1 MAGLDEIRSRMAE
14 FLTEQGLEAVTAWP
28 EARRTRR
35 NGAAAAVSLRS
46 CESGPAGFQDYLGE
60 RYNQD
65 TGRWEELYGRRVK
78 ITFGL
83 DLYAAQSSGGAA
95 AIDKALDTLSAALN
109 GPGPDGL
116 NILEFSI
123 GETRFREDSEL
134 YHCPVE
140 AVCQARL
147 YAVADEGGTF
157 LDFEIR
163 GERL

>member
-1 MAGLDEIRSRMAE
+1 MAGLDEIRSRMAA
-14 FLTEQGLEAVTAWP
+14 FLAEQGLEAVTAWP
-28 EARRTRR
+28 EVRRSRR
-35 NGAAAAVSLRS
+35 NGAAIAVSLRS
-46 CESGPAGFQDYLGE
+46 CEGGPAGFQDYLGE

-78 ITFGL
+78 LTFGL
-83 DLYAAQSSGGAA
+83 DLYAAQRSGGAA
-95 AIDKALDTLSAALN
+95 AIDRALDTLSAALN

-116 NILEFSI
+116 DILEFSA
-123 GETRFREDSEL
+123 GETEFQEDSEL

-147 YAVADEGGTF
+147 YAVADEGGAF

>member
-1 MAGLDEIRSRMAE
+1 MAGLDEIRTHMAR

-35 NGAAAAVSLRS
+35 AGAAAAVSLRS
-46 CESGPAGFQDYLGE
+46 CESGPAGFRDYLGE

-83 DLYAAQSSGGAA
+83 DLYAARTGGAA
-95 AIDKALDTLSAALN
+95 AIDRALDTLSAALN

-116 NILEFSI
+116 EILEFSV
-123 GETRFREDSEL
+123 GETQFQEDSQL

-147 YAVADEGGTF
+147 YAVADEGGAF

-163 GERL
+163 GERV

>member
-1 MAGLDEIRSRMAE
+1 MSC
-14 FLTEQGLEAVTAWP
+14 
-28 EARRTRR
+28 
-35 NGAAAAVSLRS
+35 GAYLKELLR
-46 CESGPAGFQDYLGE
+46 PLGVCL
-60 RYNQD
+60 
-65 TGRWEELYGRRVK
+65 LY
-78 ITFGL
+78 T
-83 DLYAAQSSGGAA
+83 S
-95 AIDKALDTLSAALN
+95 LSAALN

-116 NILEFSI
+116 DVLEFSV
-123 GETRFREDSEL
+123 GETQFQEDSQI

>member
-1 MAGLDEIRSRMAE
+1 MAGLDEIRECMAA
-14 FLTEQGLEAVTAWP
+14 FLTEQGLDAVTAWP
-28 EARRTRR
+28 ERRRTQRE
-35 NGAAAAVSLRS
+35 GAAGAGAPRPRGG
-46 CESGPAGFQDYLGE
+46 GPARCRGFPGGGE
-60 RYNQD
+60 SPGD
-65 TGRWEELYGRRVK
+65 GRWEELYGRRVK

-95 AIDKALDTLSAALN
+95 AVDRALDTLSAALS

-116 NILEFSI
+116 SILEFSA
-123 GETRFREDSEL
+123 GETQFQEDSQL

-147 YAVADEGGTF
+147 YAVADEGGAF

-163 GERL
+163 GERV

>member
-1 MAGLDEIRSRMAE
+1 MAGLDEIRECMAA

-28 EARRTRR
+28 ERRRTRR
-35 NGAAAAVSLRS
+35 EGAAAAVSLRS
-46 CESGPAGFQDYLGE
+46 CEGGPAGFQDYLGE
-60 RYNQD
+60 RYNQE

-83 DLYAAQSSGGAA
+83 DLYAARSSGGAA
-95 AIDKALDTLSAALN
+95 AVDRALDTLSAALS

-116 NILEFSI
+116 SILEFSA
-123 GETRFREDSEL
+123 GETQFQEDSQL

-147 YAVADEGGTF
+147 YAVADEGGAF
-157 LDFEIR
+157 LYFEIR
-163 GERL
+163 GERV

>member
-1 MAGLDEIRSRMAE
+1 MAGLDEIRSRMVQ

-28 EARRTRR
+28 EARRSRR
-35 NGAAAAVSLRS
+35 DGAAAAVSLRS
-46 CESGPAGFQDYLGE
+46 CEGGPAGFQDYLGE
-60 RYNQD
+60 RYNLD

-83 DLYAAQSSGGAA
+83 DLYAAQRSGGAA
-95 AIDKALDTLSAALN
+95 AIDQALDTLSAALN

-123 GETRFREDSEL
+123 GETQFREDSEL

-163 GERL
+163 GEKL

>member
-1 MAGLDEIRSRMAE
+1 MNGLDTIRQAMTA
-14 FLTEQGLEAVTAWP
+14 FLTEQGVAAVTAWP
-28 EARRTRR
+28 DETRTRR
-35 NGAAAAVSLRS
+35 DQAVAAVSLRR
-46 CESGPAGFQDYLGE
+46 CEGGPSGFQDYLGE
-60 RYNQD
+60 RYNQEA
-65 TGRWEELYGRRVK
+65 GRWEELYGRRVK

-123 GETRFREDSEL
+123 GETQFREDSEL

>member
-1 MAGLDEIRSRMAE
+1 MAGLDEIRERMAA
-14 FLTEQGLEAVTAWP
+14 FLTEQGLDAVTAGP
-28 EARRTRR
+28 ERGRTKRAR
-35 NGAAAAVSLRS
+35 AAAAVSLRS
-46 CESGPAGFQDYLGE
+46 CEGGPAGFQDYLGE
-60 RYNQD
+60 RYNLD

-83 DLYAAQSSGGAA
+83 DLYAARRSGGAA
-95 AIDKALDTLSAALN
+95 AIDQALDTLSAALN

-123 GETRFREDSEL
+123 GETQFREDSGL

-163 GERL
+163 GEKL